1 MHTSAGQDSIRS
13 NAWGVGAGCS
23 RSGRPRSRAAPRAVR
38 ETTARYGIRSMYF
51 STRRARLTVACVA
64 AVLVLA
70 LGPAIA
76 ADPAQH
82 RIADGIAVYLGVLPA
97 EMIQGHGKAHAESG
111 MHGGP
116 RAGEHVY
123 HVMVALFESDTGE
136 RIGDA
141 EVRARV
147 SELGLAGSEMPLEPM
162 SIAGTVTY

>member
-1 MHTSAGQDSIRS
+1 M
-13 NAWGVGAGCS
+13 V
-23 RSGRPRSRAAPRAVR
+23 
-38 ETTARYGIRSMYF
+38 
-51 STRRARLTVACVA
+51 
-64 AVLVLA
+64 AVLVLT
-70 LGPAIA
+70 LGPATA

-123 HVMVALFESDTGE
+123 HVMVALFESDTGK
-136 RIGDA
+136 RILDA
-141 EVRARV
+141 EVKARV

-162 SIAGTVTY
+162 SIAGTVTYGNYFDLSGRAMYRIAVEIRRPGAKRPVKAEFTYDHRMR